1 MKKRCSGQSVYDLD
15 TPCLVV
21 DGEVLRANLER
32 IQRLTSEAGLN
43 LRPHFKA
50 HKCREIARLQLQA
63 GAIGGT
69 VAKISEAEV
78 FAQAG
83 VEDLF
88 LANQVIGEAK
98 IRRLAALVRG
108 SNAETP
114 VSPSRDVGQARALQ
128 VAMDSLQGARELSAG
143 MVAAGLTIGVILE
156 VDGGAHRCGV
166 SPEDLLPLA
175 EQVAELPGLEV
186 RGVFAYAGPAYERRG
201 AEELAAYAAEEAA
214 FLAEQGRRLR
224 EAGFPV
230 EIISGGC
237 TPTAGRYQ
245 AGCGLSEVRPGTY
258 VLNDRNQMDLGACAE
273 EQVALT
279 VLTTVVSTPTAERA
293 IVDAGAKTLAQQA
306 SPPLSAGCGW
316 VLGRPEGVLYRLN
329 DEHGYLDTREMSPRP
344 QIGEKL
350 RIIPPR
356 APTCVNLAEEMYV
369 VEREKVV
376 DVWEVAGRGRV
387 E

>member
-1 MKKRCSGQSVYDLD
+1 MPRTDKPCLGQSLYDLD

-21 DGEVLRANLER
+21 DRQVLCANLER

-69 VAKISEAEV
+69 VAKLSEAEV

-98 IRRLAALVRG
+98 IPRLAAL
-108 SNAETP
+108 
-114 VSPSRDVGQARALQ
+114 ARWLPRLA
-128 VAMDSLQGARELSAG
+128 VAVDSVEGARELSAG
-143 MVAAGLTIGVILE
+143 MAREGLTLGVLLE
-156 VDGGAHRCGV
+156 VDSGAHRCGV
-166 SPEDLLPLA
+166 MPEVLLPLA
-175 EQVAELPGLEV
+175 EQVAELPGLQL

-201 AEELAAYAAEEAA
+201 DEELRAYAAEEAA

-224 EAGFPV
+224 QAGFPV
-230 EIISGGC
+230 AIISGGC
-237 TPTAGRYQ
+237 TPTAGRYRP
-245 AGCGLSEVRPGTY
+245 GCGLSEVRPGTY
-258 VLNDRNQMDLGACAE
+258 VFNDHNQIDLGACPP

-279 VLTTVVSTPTAERA
+279 VLTTVLSTPTAERA

-329 DEHGYLDTREMSPRP
+329 DEHGFLDTRELSPRP
-344 QIGEKL
+344 HIGDKL

-356 APTCVNLAEEMYV
+356 APTCVNLGDAMYV
-369 VEREKVV
+369 VEGEKVV
-376 DVWEVAGRGRV
+376 DVWEIAARGTAQ
-387 E
+387 